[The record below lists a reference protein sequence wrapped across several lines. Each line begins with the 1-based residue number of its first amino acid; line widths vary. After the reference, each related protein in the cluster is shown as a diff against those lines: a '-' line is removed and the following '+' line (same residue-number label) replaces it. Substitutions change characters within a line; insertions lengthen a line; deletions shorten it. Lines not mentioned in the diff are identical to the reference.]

1 MKTILRNLISVI
13 RRFKIAAMLNLI
25 GLGVALVAFMIIM
38 MQVEYDNN
46 FDKFHPDAENI
57 FRVDLVSSSW
67 SQARCQ
73 PTVCP
78 EFYRIFPSH
87 KGRSNHGFI
96 EL

>member
-13 RRFKIAAMLNLI
+13 RRFKIAAILNLI

-67 SQARCQ
+67 SQAVVSRPFARNFTESSGRRCAD
-73 PTVCP
+73 
-78 EFYRIFPSH
+78 
-87 KGRSNHGFI
+87 HGK
-96 EL
+96 